1 MDNSDAARATTIEQ
15 PDLPLSDRVAAIDA
29 KLDDLLGRISALQT
43 HCYYD
48 SINWNNFKARFDR
61 FVLECEDRQRDILE
75 TLIRGSAVEPVDLR
89 VATANPLAGDTP
101 DHLFPRGTAAD
112 NTRSPRF
119 VAACETHFGFP
130 LRHLDIGSAG
140 GGLVWDFTRRGHFSI
155 GIEGS
160 DWSRKEQRAEWRTI
174 PDRLFTADVRFPFRV
189 EDGAGAVQQFDL
201 VTAWELFEHIP
212 ETDLPTLLHSIH
224 QHLRPGGVVVAS
236 IATFAD
242 CDAAGHEFHATI
254 RDRTWWETAFAA
266 SGLDPVQSPFQLR
279 DYPRGSGNPRA
290 YDWDAHANPELG
302 FHIVAR
308 RQPENA
314 PRTGT

>member
-1 MDNSDAARATTIEQ
+1 MDSSNAARTPTFDQ
-15 PDLPLSDRVAAIDA
+15 PDIADSDRVAAIEA
-29 KLDDLLGRISALQT
+29 KLDNLVERISALQT
-43 HCYYD
+43 HFYYD
-48 SINWNNFKARFDR
+48 SINWNNFRSRFDR

-75 TLIRGSAVEPVDLR
+75 ALIRKSEIKPANVR
-89 VATANPLAGDTP
+89 VVTRNALADDTP

-119 VAACETHFGFP
+119 VAACEAHFGSP

-140 GGLVWDFTRRGHFSI
+140 GGLVWDFTQRGHFSI

-189 EDGAGAVQQFDL
+189 EDKTGACQQFDL

-212 ETDLPTLLHSIH
+212 EADLPTLLYSIRG
-224 QHLRPGGVVVAS
+224 HLRPGGVVVAS

-242 CDAAGHEFHATI
+242 RDEAGHDFHATI
-254 RDRTWWETAFAA
+254 RDRAWWEGVFTA
-266 SGLDPVQSPFQLR
+266 SGLIPIESPFQLR

-290 YDWDAHANPELG
+290 HDWDAHANPELG

-308 RQPENA
+308 RRPEQSQ
-314 PRTGT
+314 GLGE

>member
-1 MDNSDAARATTIEQ
+1 MDSSDAAHATALEQ
-15 PDLPLSDRVAAIDA
+15 ADNDPLIRFAALEA
-29 KLDDLLGRISALQT
+29 KLDDLVDRISALQT
-43 HCYYD
+43 HVYYD
-48 SINWNNFKARFDR
+48 SINWNTFKSRFDR

-75 TLIRGSAVEPVDLR
+75 ALIRKSEVKPANVRVVTTNAVAD
-89 VATANPLAGDTP
+89 DTP

-119 VAACETHFGFP
+119 VAACEVQFGTP

-140 GGLVWDFTRRGHFSI
+140 GGLVWDFTQRGHFSI

-189 EDGAGAVQQFDL
+189 EDDTGECQQFDL

-212 ETDLPTLLHSIH
+212 EADLPTLLHSIVE
-224 QHLRPGGVVVAS
+224 HLRPGGVIVAS

-242 CDAAGHEFHATI
+242 RDEAGHEFHATI
-254 RDRTWWETAFAA
+254 RDRAWWENVFTA
-266 SGLDPVQSPFQLR
+266 SGLIPIESPFQVR
-279 DYPRGSGNPRA
+279 DFPRGSGNPRA
-290 YDWDAHANPELG
+290 CDWDAHANPELG

-308 RQPENA
+308 CGA
-314 PRTGT
+314 SG

>member
-1 MDNSDAARATTIEQ
+1 MDSRDVAREPRFETPDDA
-15 PDLPLSDRVAAIDA
+15 PFDRVAAIEA
-29 KLDDLLGRISALQT
+29 KLDALVERISALQT
-43 HCYYD
+43 HFYYD
-48 SINWNNFKARFDR
+48 ALNWNDFRSRFDR

-75 TLIRGSAVEPVDLR
+75 AVIRRSEVKPVNVR
-89 VATANPLAGDTP
+89 VVTAKALADDTP
-101 DHLFPRGTAAD
+101 DHLFPRGTAVD

-119 VAACETHFGFP
+119 VAACETQFGSR

-140 GGLVWDFTRRGHFSI
+140 GGLVWDFTQRGHFSI

-189 EDGAGAVQQFDL
+189 EDEAGECRKFDL

-212 ETDLPTLLHSIH
+212 EADLLTLLHSICR
-224 QHLRPGGVVVAS
+224 HLRPGGVVVAS

-242 CDAAGHEFHATI
+242 RDEAGHDFHATI
-254 RDRTWWETAFAA
+254 RDRAWWEDVFMA
-266 SGLDPVQSPFQLR
+266 SGLIPIESPFQLR

-290 YDWDAHANPELG
+290 HDWDARANPEFG
-302 FHIVAR
+302 FHLVAR
-308 RQPENA
+308 HRPEQTQ
-314 PRTGT
+314 RISE